1 MSSAQSTP
9 LSSRAPRFTLRH
21 GALLLALAGGPAF
34 ADQVDQDYAQQKEQ
48 IGNRFE
54 QANAG
59 CKSLAGNAR
68 DVCVAKARADREIG
82 LAELEAGYR
91 NTEEARTQASRTRAK
106 STYEVDKEM
115 CDELGGNN
123 RAVCNADAKARRDKA
138 LADVDAGRKTVAAT
152 DEADRVRRES
162 DYKVAKQKCEALAG
176 DARSAC
182 VDAAKKRFLE

>member
-1 MSSAQSTP
+1 MPARPCGGP
-9 LSSRAPRFTLRH
+9 LYLGMLTI
-21 GALLLALAGGPAF
+21 ALSCAPAF
-34 ADQVDQDYAQQKEQ
+34 ADQLEQDYLQQKEA
-48 IGNRFE
+48 IGSRFE
-54 QANAG
+54 QANTG

-91 NTEEARTQASRTRAK
+91 NTEEARTNASRTRAK
-106 STYEVDKEM
+106 ATYEVDKEV

-123 RAVCNADAKARRDKA
+123 RAVCDVDAKARRDKA
-138 LADVDAGRKTVAAT
+138 LADVDAGRKTVAAS

-176 DARSAC
+176 DARAAC
-182 VDAAKKRFLE
+182 IDAAKKRFLE